1 MMEEYLR
8 KQKEKMGSIVP
19 EGTSGSPPK
28 KEEKPQAKKQ
38 DFSESSDRYED
49 DEFESYSKS
58 QS

>member
-28 KEEKPQAKKQ
+28 KEEKP
-38 DFSESSDRYED
+38 
-49 DEFESYSKS
+49 
-58 QS
+58 